1 VAATRD
7 GGAASST
14 RPGVAMNPVLSP
26 GLSFARGGAGL
37 AIGLVLL
44 GVSTAGVIGGVSECA
59 APADH
64 ATAAHPDVL

>member
-1 VAATRD
+1 
-7 GGAASST
+7 
-14 RPGVAMNPVLSP
+14 MNPVLSP